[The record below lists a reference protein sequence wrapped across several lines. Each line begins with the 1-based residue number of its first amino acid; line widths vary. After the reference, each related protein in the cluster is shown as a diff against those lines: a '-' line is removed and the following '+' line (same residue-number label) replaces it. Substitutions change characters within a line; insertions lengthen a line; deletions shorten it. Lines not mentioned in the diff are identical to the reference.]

1 MTAGRDEVQTP
12 VPETV
17 PTPATVGD
25 GDQGVDRHEGPGVRG
40 GRSRRIPPYL
50 WPLSL
55 APVIGAWLVIQDSTE
70 YLPPLQD
77 VVVRTWE
84 VLRQPETYAHLGATV
99 RRLIGGLGLGY
110 LSACLVTLIM
120 RSSDWWRRFFMT
132 YVFLTLSLPSLA
144 VALFTLMIF
153 GLSEVGVY
161 IATAVIVFPFVV
173 LSLQEG
179 FDSLDNTRMEMAA
192 VYRFSTW
199 MRLRH
204 VAIPETTPFLFAAF
218 RNAHSLAWKI
228 VIVAEVFSQSTG
240 IGYQYKRAF
249 DFFLLEQ
256 MVVWLLFFIAA
267 VFMLEYLILRP
278 TERWALRWR
287 ESH

>member
-1 MTAGRDEVQTP
+1 MVASGDEVSTP
-12 VPETV
+12 LAEE
-17 PTPATVGD
+17 
-25 GDQGVDRHEGPGVRG
+25 RVRG
-40 GRSRRIPPYL
+40 VEKQEGSGVSGGGNRRIPPYL

-55 APVIGAWLVIQDSTE
+55 APVIVAWLVIQNYTE
-70 YLPPLQD
+70 YIPPLQD
-77 VVVRTWE
+77 VLVRTWE
-84 VLRQPETYAHLGATV
+84 VLKQPETYSHLGATL
-99 RRLIGGLGLGY
+99 RRLVGGLGLGY
-110 LSACLVTLIM
+110 ISACLVALIM
-120 RSSDWWRRFFMT
+120 RSSEWWRRFFMT

-161 IATAVIVFPFVV
+161 IAVAVIVFPFVV

-179 FDSLDNTRMEMAA
+179 FDSLDNTRVEMAA

-199 MRLRH
+199 ARLRH
-204 VAIPETTPFLFAAF
+204 VAIPEMTPFLFAAF

-228 VIVAEVFSQSTG
+228 VIIAEVFSQSTG

-267 VFMLEYLILRP
+267 IFILEYLILRP
-278 TERWALRWR
+278 IERRALRWR
-287 ESH
+287 GSY